1 MAARGAGLTSASVRS
16 PRRYFALLAKHTGI
30 DFLATKLVLMIHGP
44 LRWARTSNGQPLDS
58 LEDAEVDF
66 LERESIRVADLLV
79 SPSRYL
85 LGWVRGQGEREPGRG
100 EGDRPHAAGAGADQE
115 RPPGWRTPAGADRA
129 LVFPYIM
136 PPKAREV
143 VAEVNAAR
151 RLQVAS
157 GEGPEEGGE
166 VGAGVGGNAA
176 AGGDLRTGG
185 GVRELV
191 FFGRL
196 EVRKGVVLFCDAID
210 RLVGADAGDA
220 NGGEFPEM
228 EGVRVSFLGSDLN
241 KVGDVD
247 GGEYVRRRMAR
258 WGGHAG
264 AVMPGKNTA
273 EALHYVVAPGEGRVA
288 VLPSLQENSPLSI
301 LELIGARVP
310 FLSSTAGGIPEMVA
324 EADRGRMLFEAGS
337 LDELVALL
345 RRALRDGVAPSA
357 SAFDLAAV
365 EAAWGAWHR
374 SHSFAGPDPTTV
386 ETCVT
391 PLVERSFS
399 SSPSSRR
406 GADAPT
412 HRRTVAAAAAPAKL
426 PAFGAVERRIAACV
440 VLPAP
445 GPKERPLKGL
455 RATLASVRAQAEVRS
470 GPPPSTPGPRL
481 RRRLS
486 PCLQRLTQVAGFP
499 RAPQS
504 AATSTSA
511 GVFAE
516 VAVVVPPGHGAGARR
531 LLGELGLAGVGSLAR
546 VVEAAPSDGA
556 DVRNECLAATAGT
569 HVRR

>member
-1 MAARGAGLTSASVRS
+1 
-16 PRRYFALLAKHTGI
+16 
-30 DFLATKLVLMIHGP
+30 
-44 LRWARTSNGQPLDS
+44 
-58 LEDAEVDF
+58 
-66 LERESIRVADLLV
+66 
-79 SPSRYL
+79 
-85 LGWVRGQGEREPGRG
+85 
-100 EGDRPHAAGAGADQE
+100 
-115 RPPGWRTPAGADRA
+115 
-129 LVFPYIM
+129 M

-151 RLQVAS
+151 RLQAAS
-157 GEGPEEGGE
+157 DEGPGE
-166 VGAGVGGNAA
+166 AGDAGAGGGGGAA
-176 AGGDLRTGG
+176 ADGDPRTAG

-228 EGVRVSFLGSDLN
+228 EGVRVSFLGSDRN

-301 LELIGARVP
+301 LELVGARVP

-337 LDELVALL
+337 LDALVALL

-386 ETCVT
+386 ETCVA
-391 PLVERSFS
+391 LVERPFS
-399 SSPSSRR
+399 AISLVSP
-406 GADAPT
+406 G
-412 HRRTVAAAAAPAKL
+412 
-426 PAFGAVERRIAACV
+426 G
-440 VLPAP
+440 
-445 GPKERPLKGL
+445 
-455 RATLASVRAQAEVRS
+455 
-470 GPPPSTPGPRL
+470 
-481 RRRLS
+481 
-486 PCLQRLTQVAGFP
+486 
-499 RAPQS
+499 
-504 AATSTSA
+504 
-511 GVFAE
+511 
-516 VAVVVPPGHGAGARR
+516 
-531 LLGELGLAGVGSLAR
+531 
-546 VVEAAPSDGA
+546 
-556 DVRNECLAATAGT
+556 
-569 HVRR
+569 